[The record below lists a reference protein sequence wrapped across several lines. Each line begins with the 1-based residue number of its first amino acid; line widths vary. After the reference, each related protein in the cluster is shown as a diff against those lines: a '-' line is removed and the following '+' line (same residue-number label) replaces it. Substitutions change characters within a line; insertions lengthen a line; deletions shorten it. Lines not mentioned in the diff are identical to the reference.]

1 MATTINEII
10 QYKYDNN
17 SLGSTIAS
25 PLCPLFNNDD
35 GKQIVY
41 LNLYNWA
48 FIPLYNKKDD
58 INSSSNKKDDI
69 MSGPALEEVML
80 RYIDTIYEQY
90 KEMTDMLLTNEEVE
104 KEILT
109 NEDIE
114 NE

>member
-1 MATTINEII
+1 
-10 QYKYDNN
+10 
-17 SLGSTIAS
+17 
-25 PLCPLFNNDD
+25 
-35 GKQIVY
+35 
-41 LNLYNWA
+41 
-48 FIPLYNKKDD
+48 
-58 INSSSNKKDDI
+58 
-69 MSGPALEEVML
+69 ML